1 MKPPTRPPTKKPTTC
16 SKGKGNKCDKAKGDK
31 SKGDKAKGDKT
42 KGGHKGGHKGD
53 KKKRRLESDETQTI
67 NSSYGVEDPGF

>member
-31 SKGDKAKGDKT
+31 SKGDKAKG
-42 KGGHKGGHKGD
+42 GHKGGHKGD